1 MRELAP
7 DVFVETGYRLVNVG
21 AILTDDGWV
30 LVDAP
35 PYPRDAQHWR
45 DCLAQVA
52 PLPVLALILTDSQ
65 RDRLLGA
72 CWLEP
77 RTIVAHEETLLQMAN
92 LPQTFL
98 DSAGDALAANTFE
111 REQFGATR
119 LMAPN
124 IGFTERMQL
133 RYGGWHIPLLA
144 MAGPTGGS
152 VWVHLPEQRVLFAG
166 PSLCVDEHPTIAGC
180 YTKQWLENLTELR
193 RPRFAA
199 DIIVPGRGPVVDKS
213 ATEPISNYLRVAR
226 RRVFSLYRAGRPRA
240 DTAAVVPELL
250 EMFPYDPSDSEN
262 MQRRIKSGLDRIYEE
277 FRTSERINDLSAR

>member
-7 DVFVETGYRLVNVG
+7 GVFVETGYRLINAG
-21 AILTDDGWV
+21 AILADDGWV

-35 PYPRDAQHWR
+35 PYPRDVQHWR
-45 DCLAQVA
+45 HCLEEIA

-72 CWLEP
+72 CWLGA
-77 RTIVAHEETLLQMAN
+77 RTIVAHEETLQHMTN

-98 DSAGDALAANTFE
+98 DSASDALASNTLE
-111 REQFGATR
+111 REQFAATR
-119 LMAPN
+119 LLMPN
-124 IGFTERMQL
+124 VSFTERMQL
-133 RYGGWHIPLLA
+133 RFSGRHISLLA
-144 MAGPTGGS
+144 MTGPTAGS

-166 PSLCVDEHPTIAGC
+166 PSICVDEHPYIASC
-180 YTKQWLENLTELR
+180 HTKDWLENLTELR

-240 DTAAVVPELL
+240 DTAALVPELL
-250 EMFPYDPSDSEN
+250 EMFPYDATDSEN
-262 MQRRIKSGLDRIYEE
+262 VQRRIKSGLDRIYEE
-277 FRTSERINDLSAR
+277 FKTFDRVNDLSTR

>member
-21 AILTDDGWV
+21 AILTSAGWV

-45 DCLAQVA
+45 DCLAQA
-52 PLPVLALILTDSQ
+52 ASRPVLALILTDSQ
-65 RDRLLGA
+65 RERWLGA

-77 RTIVAHEETLLQMAN
+77 QTIVAHEETLQQVAN

-98 DSAGDALAANTFE
+98 DSASDALAASALE
-111 REQFGATR
+111 REHFRAIR
-119 LMAPN
+119 LLTPN

-144 MAGPTGGS
+144 MAGPTGSS

-166 PSLCVDEHPTIAGC
+166 PGLCVDEHPTIAGC
-180 YTKQWLENLTELR
+180 YTKNWLENLTELR

-199 DIIVPGRGPVVDKS
+199 DLIVPGRGPVVDKS
-213 ATEPISNYLRVAR
+213 ATEPLSNYLRVAR

-240 DTAAVVPELL
+240 DMAALVPELL
-250 EMFPYDPSDSEN
+250 EMFPYDASDSEN
-262 MQRRIKSGLDRIYEE
+262 MQRRIRSGLDRIYEE
-277 FRTSERINDLSAR
+277 FKTSEQTNNLSAR